1 MERTPQLQEEF
12 ASSFDRDA
20 VAAAATE
27 TAQVMIVERIDSAMV
42 GEERFAAMVT
52 LMEELAEDNGN
63 RFIVEAMAQRLTY
76 EKKLQEL
83 QTIEELYPLAV

>member
-20 VAAAATE
+20 VAVAATE
-27 TAQVMIVERIDSAMV
+27 TAQVMIAERIDSAMV

>member
-20 VAAAATE
+20 VAVAATE
-27 TAQVMIVERIDSAMV
+27 TAQVMIAEQIDASLA

-83 QTIEELYPLAV
+83 QTVEELYPLAV

>member
-1 MERTPQLQEEF
+1 MERTPQPQEEF

-20 VAAAATE
+20 VAVAATE
-27 TAQVMIVERIDSAMV
+27 TAQVMIAERIDASLA

-83 QTIEELYPLAV
+83 QTLEEFYPLAV